1 MLVGDF
7 HFEFVCA
14 LRQPSF
20 ETVQRATTQDTQP
33 GPRRQRSKVKTK
45 RALAFIVGTMSQVPS
60 SSQEIDWRRRRRPP
74 PARLSWP
81 AGSSQGTQLTQA
93 QSSQQDDDRKPSARK
108 RPRKSAVQE
117 VASLDSS
124 SSSSMWVDK
133 HAPKSSTELC
143 VAPKKVKEVRSW
155 MESATAN
162 QASGKKLL
170 VLVGSPGIG
179 KSTMLRLLAKDL
191 GLSACDWNESHN
203 PRTYAGGSSGLMSVE
218 ESSPLDSFEAFLQQS
233 GAGFSSLQLT
243 NITPVSSISPATTS
257 SSSQHSIILLED
269 LPNLHGSESEL
280 RFRKLISNHLKRSQV
295 PTVLI
300 FSDVSEG
307 KHRPDD
313 LERLIDPKDL
323 YSESMST
330 ILQIHP
336 VTKPKMKKILE
347 RIASLQGCQ
356 VPSVFWE
363 QVHDQSRGD
372 LRHAILTLQLESSG
386 RASLV
391 TNQLRHNDRD
401 VKLSTFHALGK
412 LLYAKRT
419 LQHGK
424 MALAYDPELTMER
437 SDMGLAGSLGFLEYH
452 SVDFFQDI
460 TELSNAMDYYSD
472 AATLLDFPMDVS

>member
-1 MLVGDF
+1 
-7 HFEFVCA
+7 
-14 LRQPSF
+14 
-20 ETVQRATTQDTQP
+20 
-33 GPRRQRSKVKTK
+33 
-45 RALAFIVGTMSQVPS
+45 
-60 SSQEIDWRRRRRPP
+60 
-74 PARLSWP
+74 
-81 AGSSQGTQLTQA
+81 
-93 QSSQQDDDRKPSARK
+93 
-108 RPRKSAVQE
+108 
-117 VASLDSS
+117 
-124 SSSSMWVDK
+124 MWVDK
-133 HAPKSSTELC
+133 HAPKSSTDLC
-143 VAPKKVKEVRSW
+143 VAPKKVKEVRAW

-162 QASGKKLL
+162 RASGKKLL
-170 VLVGSPGIG
+170 VLVGSSGIG
-179 KSTMLRLLAKDL
+179 KSTMLRLLAKEM
-191 GLSACDWNESHN
+191 GLAVCDWNESHN
-203 PRTYAGGSSGLMSVE
+203 PRTYAGGSTGIMSVE
-218 ESSPLDSFEAFLQQS
+218 ESSPLDSFEEFLQQS

-243 NITPVSSISPATTS
+243 NITPPVSSLSPATTS
-257 SSSQHSIILLED
+257 SSSQHSVILLED
-269 LPNLHGSESEL
+269 LPNLHGSDSEL

-313 LERLIDPKDL
+313 LERLIDPNDL

-336 VTKPKMKKILE
+336 VTKPKMKKMLE

-386 RASLV
+386 RKSLV

-412 LLYAKRT
+412 LLYAKRIM
-419 LQHGK
+419 QHGK
-424 MALAYDPELTMER
+424 LALAYDPELTMER
-437 SDMGLAGSLGFLEYH
+437 SDMGLSGSLGFLEYH
-452 SVDFFQDI
+452 SVEFFQDI

>member
-1 MLVGDF
+1 
-7 HFEFVCA
+7 
-14 LRQPSF
+14 
-20 ETVQRATTQDTQP
+20 
-33 GPRRQRSKVKTK
+33 
-45 RALAFIVGTMSQVPS
+45 
-60 SSQEIDWRRRRRPP
+60 
-74 PARLSWP
+74 
-81 AGSSQGTQLTQA
+81 
-93 QSSQQDDDRKPSARK
+93 
-108 RPRKSAVQE
+108 
-117 VASLDSS
+117 
-124 SSSSMWVDK
+124 MWIDK
-133 HAPKSSTELC
+133 HKPKSSTELC
-143 VAPKKVKEVRSW
+143 VAPKKVKEVRAW

-162 QASGKKLL
+162 RASAKKLL

-179 KSTMLRLLAKDL
+179 KSTMLRLLAKEM
-191 GLSACDWNESHN
+191 GLAVCDWNESHN
-203 PRTYAGGSSGLMSVE
+203 PRTYAGGYCGIMSVE
-218 ESSPLDSFEAFLQQS
+218 ESSPLDSFEEFLQQS

-243 NITPVSSISPATTS
+243 NIAPASSLSPVTARSRSKNY
-257 SSSQHSIILLED
+257 IILLED

-280 RFRKLISNHLKRSQV
+280 RFRKVMSNHLKRSQV

-313 LERLIDPKDL
+313 LERLIDPNDL
-323 YSESMST
+323 YSESIST

-336 VTKPKMKKILE
+336 VTKPKMKKMLE

-386 RASLV
+386 RTSLV

-419 LQHGK
+419 MQHGK
-424 MALAYDPELTMER
+424 LVLAYDPELTMER
-437 SDMGLAGSLGFLEYH
+437 SDMGLGGSLGFLEYH
-452 SVDFFQDI
+452 SVEFFQDI